1 MKYFALGCFAVSAV
15 LAPAQTLISPPTAF
29 QYFGFA
35 GEKPGS
41 VTLSGPVGLQGPAVT
56 GRPMSATENRRTL
69 QTLGDGT
76 RIERREVSRYYRD
89 TDGRTRVESENGEH
103 VTISDMSKGSTT
115 ELNTSAR
122 TSRQTGFVR
131 AFSFSGNTDKLEI
144 PAEISAGVIGAVR
157 GEVNRALGGLSAITP
172 EVGTAFSIVRP
183 LEATAGP
190 RLSGEPKKEDLGIR
204 NVNGVLAEGTRTTI
218 TIPVGEIGNDRP
230 INIVNERWFSQEIGL
245 LVKSVN
251 SDPRFGETTFELT
264 NIQRAAQDASLFQV
278 PAGYST
284 DKLLHRIPP
293 PPPLQ

>member
-1 MKYFALGCFAVSAV
+1 MKYVAFGCFALGAV
-15 LAPAQTLISPPTAF
+15 LAPAQTLVSPPTAF

-35 GEKPGS
+35 GDKPGA
-41 VTLSGPVGLQGPAVT
+41 VTLSGSVAMPGAMVT

-76 RIERREVSRYYRD
+76 RIERKEVSRYYRD

-103 VTISDMSKGSTT
+103 VTISDTAKGSTT
-115 ELNTSAR
+115 ELNTSNR
-122 TSRQTGFVR
+122 TSRQSGFVR
-131 AFSFSGNTDKLEI
+131 AFSFSGGGDKFEI
-144 PAEISAGVIGAVR
+144 PAEISAGVMGAVR
-157 GEVNRALGGLSAITP
+157 GEVDRALGGLSVMTP
-172 EVGTAFSIVRP
+172 EPGTAFSIVRP
-183 LEATAGP
+183 LEATAGT
-190 RLSGEPKKEDLGIR
+190 RLSGEPKKESLGIQ
-204 NVNGVLAEGTRTTI
+204 NVNGVLAEGMRTTI

-264 NIQRAAQDASLFQV
+264 NIQRGAQDASLFQV
-278 PAGYST
+278 PAGYSA